1 MHPEIE
7 RQMAKAMVEELRR
20 SGRPSRRNTMS
31 ASRANGSLDGE
42 VVIRASRPND
52 VPALHA
58 LAALDGVVAPLG
70 TVLVAEVNGS
80 IVAALPLDG
89 HRSFADP
96 FRHTDDLV
104 ALLEARARQLKHDR
118 EEPAHRSRLAWLA
131 PSALRRL
138 V

>member
-7 RQMAKAMVEELRR
+7 RQLTKVMVEELRR
-20 SGRPSRRNTMS
+20 GGRPSRRNTVS
-31 ASRANGSLDGE
+31 APRANGSLDGE

-52 VPALHA
+52 VPALHS

-104 ALLEARARQLKHDR
+104 ALLEARAAQLED
-118 EEPAHRSRLAWLA
+118 EPPEPAHRGRLAWLA